1 MSTAISGGALILRQI
16 SGAIFSTALR
26 MKRFTAAVA

>member
-1 MSTAISGGALILRQI
+1 MSTAISSGVLIPRQI

-26 MKRFTAAVA
+26 MKRFNAAVA